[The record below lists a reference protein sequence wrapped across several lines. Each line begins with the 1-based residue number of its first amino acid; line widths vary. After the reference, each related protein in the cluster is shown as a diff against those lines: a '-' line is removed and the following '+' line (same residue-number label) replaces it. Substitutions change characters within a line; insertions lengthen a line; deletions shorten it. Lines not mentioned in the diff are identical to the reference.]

1 MIRVLA
7 VLLCVTL
14 GLAGCRTTTAASAA
28 ARGPVPRF
36 FLEAAEPTTLTITLP
51 KSGVT
56 LSMNP
61 QPVLTEGDI
70 VDVALAQVDL
80 GKCLA
85 FKVTPAAARDL
96 YRLTGSHQGR
106 RLVLMVDGSP
116 LGARRIDGALSDGIV
131 FVFVEVADEI
141 LPKLVEDLRKS
152 SAATQREIA
161 RKG

>member
-1 MIRVLA
+1 MMRLLAGLMILV
-7 VLLCVTL
+7 L
-14 GLAGCRTTTAASAA
+14 GLSGCRTTAASAA

-36 FLEAAEPTTLTITLP
+36 FLEAAEPSVLTVTLP
-51 KSGVT
+51 RSGVR
-56 LSMNP
+56 LSVNP
-61 QPVLTEGDI
+61 QPVITEGDI

-85 FKVTPAAARDL
+85 FQVSPAASRDL

-106 RLVLMVDGSP
+106 RLVLVVDGAP
-116 LGARRIDGALSDGIV
+116 LGARRIDGPLADGIV
-131 FVFVEVADEI
+131 FVFVEVADEL

-152 SAATQREIA
+152 SAATQRELA